1 MKSICRIPCS
11 GCTWIHLVF
20 SFNIF
25 FCQKYCICN
34 FVIGWKL
41 WIIFVSEF
49 DTIVRGGEIEILL
62 AFIIIVFVSV
72 MDMINSQQIGRTRIS
87 NALVFVLGSSIESK
101 RFSHCIALKDA
112 DYIDLMW
119 HFSGYLSISRV
130 RVSLSIFCALWLFA
144 FSGPSM
150 FSWSSHLYF
159 WQTRIFLCYN
169 DSSSIIRSKDL
180 GFRLRHATM
189 IQMDVYWSIFPLI
202 AVDRSSWTAV

>member
-1 MKSICRIPCS
+1 
-11 GCTWIHLVF
+11 
-20 SFNIF
+20 
-25 FCQKYCICN
+25 
-34 FVIGWKL
+34 
-41 WIIFVSEF
+41 
-49 DTIVRGGEIEILL
+49 VRGGEIEILL

-87 NALVFVLGSSIESK
+87 NALVFAAVFVLGSSIESK

-150 FSWSSHLYF
+150 FS
-159 WQTRIFLCYN
+159 
-169 DSSSIIRSKDL
+169 
-180 GFRLRHATM
+180 
-189 IQMDVYWSIFPLI
+189 
-202 AVDRSSWTAV
+202 